1 MSNNTDSG
9 LAVRDLI
16 WGSFKNYPDQPAI
29 GYVDGEMLTYAE
41 VKKQSEQLGFYLKQ
55 LGITGGDKLAI
66 LGPNS
71 PNWVVCYLTALSLGI
86 VAVPILPDFHASE
99 IAHILKHAGV
109 KSFILSRKQLSRM
122 EPELIRSIPLIML
135 LEDFSLLT
143 DRDNPENDSSWAPYE
158 PGGSLDPFT
167 VDIDPEELASLI
179 YTSGTTGFSK
189 GVMLSNRNLVVNIR
203 QCYAIE
209 NLQFGDSMISILPL
223 SHTYENTVGLL
234 LPMSYG
240 ATINYLDKPP
250 VASILIP
257 AMKKVQPTHML
268 TVPLVIEKIF
278 KSQIKGKVDKSAFLK
293 FMYGWPPFRKFFHR
307 LAGKKLYKTFGGR
320 LRFFGIGGS
329 KLDESTDRF
338 LKEAGFP
345 YAIGYGLTET
355 APLISGANAKQVR
368 IQSAGKPVINAE
380 LVIHEPDPETGI
392 GEIWARGENVM
403 KGYYNEPTITSQV
416 LLPGGWFRTGDLGVF
431 DKDGYLYIKGRLK
444 NVIIGASGEN
454 IYPEEIESV
463 INRFQYVLESVV
475 VEQKGRLVALV
486 HFNYE
491 ELEKQFTQM
500 AGEARIQVE
509 KKIEEMKLELQQFV
523 NSKVNR
529 YSRLQ
534 SVLIQDTPFEK
545 TATQKI
551 KRYLY
556 QK

>member
-1 MSNNTDSG
+1 MSNSTDSG

-41 VKKQSEQLGFYLKQ
+41 VKKQSEQLGFFLKQ
-55 LGITGGDKLAI
+55 LGISRGDKLAI

-71 PNWVVCYLTALSLGI
+71 PNWVICYLTALSLGI
-86 VAVPILPDFHASE
+86 VAVPVLPDFHASE
-99 IAHILKHAGV
+99 IDHILKHAGV

-122 EPELIRSIPLIML
+122 EPELIRSIPTILL

-143 DRDNPENDSSWAPYE
+143 DRENPDNDASWTPYE
-158 PGGSLDPFT
+158 PAGSLDPFT
-167 VDIDPEELASLI
+167 VDIDPEDLASLI

-189 GVMLSNRNLVVNIR
+189 GVMLSNRNLVTNVR
-203 QCYAIE
+203 QCFAIE
-209 NLQFGDSMISILPL
+209 NLQYGDSMVSILPL

-250 VASILIP
+250 VASILVP
-257 AMKKVQPTHML
+257 AMKKVRPTHML

-278 KSQIKGKVDKSAFLK
+278 KSQIKGKVEKSVLLK
-293 FMYGWPPFRKFFHR
+293 FLYGWPPFRRFFHR

-380 LVIHEPDPETGI
+380 LIIHEPDPESGI
-392 GEIWARGENVM
+392 GEIWARGDNVM
-403 KGYYNEPTITSQV
+403 KGYYNEPAITSQV
-416 LLPGGWFRTGDLGVF
+416 LLPGGWFRTGDLGIF

-534 SVLIQDTPFEK
+534 SIVIQDTPFEK

>member
-1 MSNNTDSG
+1 M
-9 LAVRDLI
+9 V
-16 WGSFKNYPDQPAI
+16 
-29 GYVDGEMLTYAE
+29 
-41 VKKQSEQLGFYLKQ
+41 
-55 LGITGGDKLAI
+55 
-66 LGPNS
+66 
-71 PNWVVCYLTALSLGI
+71 
-86 VAVPILPDFHASE
+86 
-99 IAHILKHAGV
+99 
-109 KSFILSRKQLSRM
+109 
-122 EPELIRSIPLIML
+122 
-135 LEDFSLLT
+135 
-143 DRDNPENDSSWAPYE
+143 
-158 PGGSLDPFT
+158 
-167 VDIDPEELASLI
+167 
-179 YTSGTTGFSK
+179 
-189 GVMLSNRNLVVNIR
+189 
-203 QCYAIE
+203 
-209 NLQFGDSMISILPL
+209 SILPL

-234 LPMSYG
+234 LPMSYC

-250 VASILIP
+250 VASILVP
-257 AMKKVQPTHML
+257 AMKKVRPTHML

-278 KSQIKGKVDKSAFLK
+278 QSQINGKVEKAALLK
-293 FMYGWPPFRKFFHR
+293 FLYGWPSFRRFFHR

-355 APLISGANAKQVR
+355 APLISGANAKNVR
-368 IQSAGKPVINAE
+368 IQSAGKPVINCE
-380 LVIHEPDPETGI
+380 LIINEPDAETGI

-403 KGYYNEPTITSQV
+403 QGYYNEPAITSQV
-416 LLPGGWFRTGDLGVF
+416 LLPGGWFRTGDLGIF

-529 YSRLQ
+529 HSRLQ
-534 SVLIQDTPFEK
+534 SIVIQDTPFEK